1 MGSRK
6 SSSRVQKR
14 QADSPLSD
22 TAGGTNITKTT
33 TRTTTSAYSRNFQ
46 QHMIEYGI
54 YDYRYTYPNGHRTP
68 KPNNLN
74 EIMERLVRPRRSLSP
89 SRFTE
94 MDYRE
99 VEQAD
104 ANADNETPVTT
115 GVIPLIEGKYAHMN
129 CRGQDLLFGNLAP
142 LTNGTLT
149 VAKPDQFFGARPES
163 LKKQIRNELS
173 RYIVPSTIPHR
184 PITPNFFLET
194 KSPEGKTA
202 VVDRQ
207 ALYNGALG
215 ARAIRSLQCYRL
227 QEVPYDNNAYTITS
241 TYIHG
246 TLSFYATHMISSN
259 RSDGRPEYIMTRLM
273 ARSVTSD
280 LRSLREGVT
289 AYRNARDWTKE
300 KRDEFIKAAN
310 EILAKAHSSQ
320 HSSASSTNQHQ
331 VPDLVSNM
339 NDSSTSVG
347 SAGPCVTEVAEG
359 SQTASKRARI
369 RSSESPD
376 GMLDDEGPGHP
387 SSEGA
392 PKFDTD
398 VRMG

>member
-1 MGSRK
+1 MQK
-6 SSSRVQKR
+6 S
-14 QADSPLSD
+14 QADPPQSESAEN
-22 TAGGTNITKTT
+22 TKTTKTT

-46 QHMIEYGI
+46 QHMVEYGV
-54 YDYRYTYPNGHRTP
+54 YNYTYSYPNGQRTP

-74 EIMERLVRPRRSLSP
+74 EIMERLIRPRRSLSP

-94 MDYRE
+94 TDYRE

-104 ANADNETPVTT
+104 ADADNETPVAT

-129 CRGQDLLFGNLAP
+129 CRGQDLLFENLAP

-149 VAKPDQFFGARPES
+149 AAKPDQFFGARPES
-163 LKKQIRNELS
+163 LKKQIRSELS

-194 KSPEGKTA
+194 KSPERKAA

-215 ARAIRSLQCYRL
+215 ARAMRFLQCYRL

-246 TLSFYATHMISSN
+246 TLSFYATHMIN
-259 RSDGRPEYIMTRLM
+259 NPERADGRPEYIMTRLM

-280 LRSLREGVT
+280 LKSLREGVT

-300 KRDEFIKAAN
+300 KRNEFIKAAN
-310 EILAKAHSSQ
+310 ERLAKAHSHFQ
-320 HSSASSTNQHQ
+320 HASSSSTTQQHQ

-339 NDSSTSVG
+339 DDSSTSVG
-347 SAGPCVTEVAEG
+347 SAGPCITEGAEG
-359 SQTASKRARI
+359 SQRASKRVRI
-369 RSSESPD
+369 RSSESFD
-376 GMLDDEGPGHP
+376 GMFDDEGAGHP
-387 SSEGA
+387 PTEGA
-392 PKFDTD
+392 SRLDTD
-398 VRMG
+398 GRME